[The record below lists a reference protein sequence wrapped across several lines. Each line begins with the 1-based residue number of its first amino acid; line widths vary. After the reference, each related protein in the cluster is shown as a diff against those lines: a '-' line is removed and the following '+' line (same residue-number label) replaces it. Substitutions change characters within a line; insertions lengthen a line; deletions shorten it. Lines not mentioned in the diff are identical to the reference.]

1 MMRQINLLP
10 SDIAERRRARQITLM
25 LGAAG
30 LALIAVLAL
39 VFIVQAARL
48 SGERGDLAEQ
58 RESNGRLQRRVTQ
71 LQGFAQLQATL
82 RTKEQL
88 LGQLTANEVRWSL
101 LLNNISLVIPSDVWL
116 TNFTGSVQP
125 PATTPATPATA
136 GPIGTIQVSGNT
148 FTHLDVARWLSRLSG
163 VDEFLFP
170 YLSLS
175 SKTATETTSLV
186 DFNSSVQ
193 LSQEALRRNQPGGR
207 RQP

>member
-1 MMRQINLLP
+1 MRQINLLP
-10 SDIAERRRARQITLM
+10 SEIIERRRTRQITML

-30 LALIAVLAL
+30 LALIAILAIIF
-39 VFIVQAARL
+39 VVQAARL
-48 SGERGDLAEQ
+48 SGERGKLEAQE
-58 RESNGRLQRRVTQ
+58 RSNRTLQRRVTQ
-71 LQGFAQLQATL
+71 LQGFAQLQQTL

-88 LGQLTANEVRWSL
+88 LGQLTATEVRWSL

-116 TNFTGSVQP
+116 TNFSGSVQAQAGGAG
-125 PATTPATPATA
+125 ATTGAV
-136 GPIGTIQVSGNT
+136 GTIQVSGTT

-163 VDEFLFP
+163 VDEFVFP

-175 SKTATETTSLV
+175 SKSSTETETLV

-193 LSQEALRRNQPGGR
+193 LGQEALRKNQPGGL

>member
-1 MMRQINLLP
+1 MRQINLIP
-10 SDIAERRRARQITLM
+10 SEIAERRRARQITLM

-48 SGERGDLAEQ
+48 SGERGNLAEAE
-58 RESNGRLQRRVTQ
+58 RDNRRLQGQVTQ
-71 LQGFAQLQATL
+71 LQGFAQLQQTL

-116 TNFTGSVQP
+116 TNFSGSVQLAAG
-125 PATTPATPATA
+125 ATTPTPTT
-136 GPIGTIQVSGNT
+136 GPVGTIQVSGST

-175 SKTATETTSLV
+175 SKSASETSTLV

-193 LSQEALRRNQPGGR
+193 LSQESLRRNQPGGQR
-207 RQP
+207 RP

>member
-1 MMRQINLLP
+1 MRQINLLP
-10 SDIAERRRARQITLM
+10 SDIAERRRARQITLL
-25 LGAAG
+25 LGAGVLG
-30 LALIAVLAL
+30 LVALLVLVYVL
-39 VFIVQAARL
+39 QAARL
-48 SGERGDLAEQ
+48 SGARGDLEAQE
-58 RESNGRLQRRVTQ
+58 RANSRLERHVNQ

-88 LGQLTANEVRWSL
+88 LGQLTVNEVRWSL

-116 TNFTGSVQP
+116 TNFSGSVQ
-125 PATTPATPATA
+125 AAATA
-136 GPIGTIQVSGNT
+136 PGSTTAPVGTIQVSGQT
-148 FTHLDVARWLSRLSG
+148 FTHLDVARWLSRLAG

-175 SKTATETTSLV
+175 SKSDSDTLQTLV

-193 LSQEALRRNQPGGR
+193 LDQDALRRNQPGGL

>member
-1 MMRQINLLP
+1 MRQINLLP
-10 SDIAERRRARQITLM
+10 SEIAERRRARQITVL

-30 LALIAVLAL
+30 LGLVALLAL
-39 VFIVQAARL
+39 VFVVQAARL
-48 SGERGDLAEQ
+48 SGERGKLETQERNND
-58 RESNGRLQRRVTQ
+58 RLERQVRQ

-88 LGQLTANEVRWSL
+88 LTQLTANEVRWSL

-116 TNFTGSVQP
+116 TNFSGSVQP
-125 PATTPATPATA
+125 ATAGPATA
-136 GPIGTIQVSGNT
+136 TGPIGTIQVSGST
-148 FTHLDVARWLSRLSG
+148 FTHLDVARWLSRLAG

-175 SKTATETTSLV
+175 SKTGTDAETLV

-193 LSQEALRRNQPGGR
+193 LSQDALRRNQPGGQ

>member
-1 MMRQINLLP
+1 MHQINLLP
-10 SDIAERRRARQITLM
+10 SDIAERRRARQVTLL

-30 LALIAVLAL
+30 VALIAVLAL
-39 VFIVQAARL
+39 VFVVQAARV
-48 SGERGDLAEQ
+48 SGERGKLAAQE
-58 RESNGRLQRRVTQ
+58 RTNSRLQRQVSQ
-71 LQGFAQLQATL
+71 LQGFAQLQQTL

-88 LGQLTANEVRWSL
+88 LGQLTAGEVRWSL

-116 TNFTGSVQP
+116 TNFSGSVQVVTG
-125 PATTPATPATA
+125 TTSTPTTT

-175 SKTATETTSLV
+175 SKTATEFQTLV

-193 LSQEALRRNQPGGR
+193 LSQEALRRNQPGGQ

>member
-1 MMRQINLLP
+1 MRQINLLP
-10 SDIAERRRARQITLM
+10 SEIAERRRARQITVL

-30 LALIAVLAL
+30 LGFVAVLVL
-39 VFIVQAARL
+39 IFIVQASRL
-48 SGERGDLAEQ
+48 SGERGNLTEQ
-58 RESNGRLQRRVTQ
+58 ERINRRLQSQVNQ

-88 LGQLTANEVRWSL
+88 LTQLTANEVRWSL
-101 LLNNISLVIPSDVWL
+101 LLNNVSLVIPSDVWL
-116 TNFTGSVQP
+116 TNLTGAVVPAAAGPGAATAPIGSIQFTGS
-125 PATTPATPATA
+125 
-136 GPIGTIQVSGNT
+136 T

-163 VDEFLFP
+163 VEEFLFP

-175 SKTATETTSLV
+175 SKTSTATGDQLV

-193 LSQEALRRNQPGGR
+193 LGQESLRKNQPGGQ

>member
-1 MMRQINLLP
+1 MRQINLIP
-10 SDIAERRRARQITLM
+10 SEIAERRRARQITLM

-30 LALIAVLAL
+30 LALIGVLVL
-39 VFIVQAARL
+39 IFIIQAARL
-48 SGERGDLAEQ
+48 SGERGNLEAQERTNQ
-58 RESNGRLQRRVTQ
+58 RLQRRVTQ
-71 LQGFAQLQATL
+71 LQGFAQLQQTL

-116 TNFTGSVQP
+116 TNFSGSVQLASGP
-125 PATTPATPATA
+125 TTPTTT
-136 GPIGTIQVSGNT
+136 GPVGTIQVSGST

-175 SKTATETTSLV
+175 SKAASETTTLV

-193 LSQEALRRNQPGGR
+193 LSQESLRRNQPGGQR
-207 RQP
+207 RP

>member
-1 MMRQINLLP
+1 MRQINLLP
-10 SDIAERRRARQITLM
+10 SDIAERRRARQMTL
-25 LGAAG
+25 LLAAG
-30 LALIAVLAL
+30 LLGLVALLVL
-39 VFIVQAARL
+39 VFVLQAARL
-48 SGERGDLAEQ
+48 SGARGELEAQERAN
-58 RESNGRLQRRVTQ
+58 SRLERQVNQ

-88 LGQLTANEVRWSL
+88 LGQLTVNEVRWSL

-116 TNFTGSVQP
+116 TNFSGSVQ
-125 PATTPATPATA
+125 AAATA
-136 GPIGTIQVSGNT
+136 PGAATGPVGTIQVSGQT
-148 FTHLDVARWLSRLSG
+148 FTHLDVARWLSRLAG

-175 SKTATETTSLV
+175 SKSDSETTQTLV

-193 LSQEALRRNQPGGR
+193 LDQDALRRNQPGGL

>member
-1 MMRQINLLP
+1 MRQINLLP
-10 SDIAERRRARQITLM
+10 PVIAERRRARQITLM

-30 LALIAVLAL
+30 LALVAVLAL

-48 SGERGDLAEQ
+48 SGERGNLTEQ
-58 RESNGRLQRRVTQ
+58 REANSRLQRRVTQ
-71 LQGFAQLQATL
+71 LQGFAQLQTTL

-125 PATTPATPATA
+125 PPTTPTAPATT
-136 GPIGTIQVSGNT
+136 GPIGSIQVSGST

-163 VDEFLFP
+163 VEEFLFP

-175 SKTATETTSLV
+175 AKQPSETETLV
-186 DFNSSVQ
+186 NFNSSIQ
-193 LSQEALRRNQPGGR
+193 LSQDALRRNQPGGR